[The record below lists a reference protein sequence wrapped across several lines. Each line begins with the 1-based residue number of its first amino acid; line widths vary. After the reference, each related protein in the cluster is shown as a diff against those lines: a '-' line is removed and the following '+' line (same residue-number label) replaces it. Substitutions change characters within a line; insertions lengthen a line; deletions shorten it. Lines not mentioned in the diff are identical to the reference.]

1 MSIMIEPIG
10 RVESPIK
17 DLAQAVRQS
26 DEGAPAV
33 TVVLDPRVLDAIT
46 GLQPGTELMLLT
58 WLDRADRSVLKNHP
72 RRDPSRPITGVFC
85 TRSPNRPNPIGLHRV
100 RVTAINGNRLELE
113 GLEAVDGTPVL
124 DIKGLLAENIAER

>member
-26 DEGAPAV
+26 DEGAPPV

>member
-1 MSIMIEPIG
+1 MSITIEPIG
-10 RVESPIK
+10 RVESPVK

-26 DEGAPAV
+26 DEGAPPV
-33 TVVLDPRVLDAIT
+33 TLVLDRNVLDGIT
-46 GLQPGTELMLLT
+46 GLTPGTELMLLT

-124 DIKGLLAENIAER
+124 DIKGLLAENIADR

>member
-26 DEGAPAV
+26 DEGAPPV
-33 TVVLDPRVLDAIT
+33 TLVLDQDVLDGIT
-46 GLQPGTELMLLT
+46 GLAPGTELMLLT

-113 GLEAVDGTPVL
+113 GLEAIDGTPVL
-124 DIKGLLAENIAER
+124 DIKGLLAENIADR

>member
-1 MSIMIEPIG
+1 MSITLEPIG

-17 DLAQAVRQS
+17 DLAQAVRQA

-33 TVVLDPRVLDAIT
+33 TLVLEPKVSD
-46 GLQPGTELMLLT
+46 GLIGLTPGTEVMLLT
-58 WLDRADRSVLKNHP
+58 WLDRADRTVLKNHP
-72 RRDPSRPITGVFC
+72 RRDPSRPVTGVFC

-100 RVTAINGNRLELE
+100 RIAAINGNRLEVE
-113 GLEAVDGTPVL
+113 SLEAVDGTPIL